1 MFDEQHQI
9 YNEHGINFDA
19 LSHLEAIG
27 LIKYFPTGEIDRNVL
42 PATFLATYYGTTVP
56 VTTEGGELLIGKV
69 LLTKVGRELA
79 PVCGSKAVD
88 GFFEY
93 VCERWKEEGF
103 ITSNEPDAATSR
115 ALPPTSQIEPRSD

>member
-27 LIKYFPTGEIDRNVL
+27 LIKFFPSGAVDRNGL
-42 PATFLATYYGTTVP
+42 PDPFLATYYGAAVP
-56 VTTEGGELLIGKV
+56 LTIEDGELLIGKV
-69 LLTKVGRELA
+69 LLTKVGLELA
-79 PVCGSKAVD
+79 PICGSKAVD

-93 VCERWKEEGF
+93 VCERWKEEGV
-103 ITSNEPDAATSR
+103 ITTNEPNAATSE
-115 ALPPTSQIEPRSD
+115 ALPNKSSPD